1 MISVIAGTPTIELTA
16 EPSAADIEAVAA
28 ELVAFNRPF
37 MGPADFCRLGV
48 LARQDVQL
56 VGGLVGE
63 TARGFLFVEL
73 LWVASEY
80 RHAGLGTRL
89 LQTAEEEAVARGC
102 GFVLVDTFDFQ
113 ARPFY
118 ERHGYRVVGELAG
131 FPNGHVRFTLL
142 KQLGRDA

>member
-1 MISVIAGTPTIELTA
+1 MTTSAPAVEITA
-16 EPSAADIEAVAA
+16 EPSAADVEAVAA

-56 VGGLVGE
+56 VGGLIGE

-80 RHAGLGTRL
+80 RHTGLGTRL
-89 LQTAEEEAVARGC
+89 LRTAEDEALARAC

-142 KQLGRDA
+142 KQLRRDA